1 MVNGII
7 GKKLGMTGIYSV
19 EGKYLPVTVIE
30 VGPCFIVQVKTLKKD
45 GYEAVQLGFI
55 EEKKDK
61 NVNKPLKGHF
71 KKTGLNKN
79 FKFLK
84 EFKSDKIDEVEVGQK
99 MSADVFKVGDK
110 IVVKGVTKGRGFA
123 GVIKRHGFSGGPASH
138 GSHSHRIPGA
148 VGACATPS
156 KISKGKKMPG
166 HYGNDLKS
174 ILNLKIVDLRLEDN
188 LVFVKGAV
196 PGPVNGIL
204 ELKKR

>member
-30 VGPCFIVQVKTLKKD
+30 VGPCFVVQVKTLKKD

-123 GVIKRHGFSGGPASH
+123 GVIKRHGFAGGPASH